1 MSRIRTVIAIAVAKL
16 LICLSRLLGNQGT
29 DFPGRIARIIDP
41 HILEKLAAN
50 VKEEIY
56 IITGTN
62 GKTTTTN
69 MIARILE
76 EKGYSFV
83 HNQAGANMITGIT
96 TAFIKEADILGKKA
110 FAYALLETDEA
121 YVPLLLKEI
130 TPRVVLITNF
140 FRDQLDRFGELDKTI
155 SLIKDAVRDTEV
167 ELVLNADDPL
177 VVHFHNDTG
186 LHCWYYGFEDT
197 DYDVF
202 EGEESREG
210 RFCVFCGAELQYE
223 RFHYAQL
230 GKFQCLNC
238 GSHNPRRNFTGH
250 DLHMSPEIRFAVNNL
265 DIYSPYLGF
274 YNAYNILAAVSVA
287 KLVGI
292 QDDIIQRAIA
302 SYKPQAGRMEQFQ
315 IGDQK
320 AIQILV
326 KNPTGLNQA
335 LAALIN
341 DPSSK
346 ALFFALNDN
355 TADGRDV
362 SWIWDAQVETLTSPN
377 AGVSSITCSGLR
389 SGDAALR
396 FKYAGFDEEL
406 IRVEDEL
413 EAGITACLST
423 EAEIYYLLCTYTAL
437 FPIRKI
443 LSRLARKARG
453 KTMGNIF
460 NEKLTARGE

>member
-1 MSRIRTVIAIAVAKL
+1 MTITHGRLDMSRIRIIIAIAVAKL

-76 EKGYSFV
+76 EKCYSFV

-110 FAYALLETDEA
+110 FEYALLETDEA

-186 LHCWYYGFEDT
+186 LHCWYYGFDDT

-223 RFHYAQL
+223 RFHYA
-230 GKFQCLNC
+230 
-238 GSHNPRRNFTGH
+238 HW
-250 DLHMSPEIRFAVNNL
+250 VN
-265 DIYSPYLGF
+265 S
-274 YNAYNILAAVSVA
+274 NA
-287 KLVGI
+287 
-292 QDDIIQRAIA
+292 
-302 SYKPQAGRMEQFQ
+302 
-315 IGDQK
+315 
-320 AIQILV
+320 
-326 KNPTGLNQA
+326 
-335 LAALIN
+335 
-341 DPSSK
+341 
-346 ALFFALNDN
+346 
-355 TADGRDV
+355 
-362 SWIWDAQVETLTSPN
+362 
-377 AGVSSITCSGLR
+377 
-389 SGDAALR
+389 
-396 FKYAGFDEEL
+396 
-406 IRVEDEL
+406 
-413 EAGITACLST
+413 
-423 EAEIYYLLCTYTAL
+423 
-437 FPIRKI
+437 
-443 LSRLARKARG
+443 
-453 KTMGNIF
+453 
-460 NEKLTARGE
+460 